1 VHTRGV
7 LHVLVQGMVNI
18 RGDDDLTA
26 AEVLSE
32 FQPRHVDEV
41 LAMKADPQVRFA
53 YSMISLRDC
62 RII

>member
-1 VHTRGV
+1 M
-7 LHVLVQGMVNI
+7 LVQGMVNI